1 MGLYDRT
8 FSGIEAFERRWSPI
22 RVVGAIVVMAAALL
36 GMALLVSQLG
46 ELTAEARAATEDS
59 ALVRSRVVGGLGPFG
74 IVLALGVVV
83 VLAIRYL
90 VTGARPWH
98 LRNGPMLRRRHHG
111 YYGGDATVVDAL
123 YERFRTGDPAVYTP
137 LPEKVDGGHVDLTIW
152 TADAAR
158 YGVVGLSY
166 GQKARTTRNAP
177 PLTFEGEYYDAL
189 DAALKN
195 RMRAQPTR

>member
-8 FSGIEAFERRWSPI
+8 FKDIDAFERRWSPI
-22 RVVGAIVVMAAALL
+22 RVVGAIVVIAAAFVGMVLL
-36 GMALLVSQLG
+36 ASQLG
-46 ELTAEARAATEDS
+46 ELTTDARAATEDS
-59 ALVRSRVVGGLGPFG
+59 ALVRSRVFGGLGPF
-74 IVLALGVVV
+74 IVVLALGVVV
-83 VLAIRYL
+83 ILAIRYL
-90 VTGARPWH
+90 FTGARPWH
-98 LRNGPMLRRRHHG
+98 LRNGPLLRRRHHG
-111 YYGGDATVVDAL
+111 YYGGDATTVDAL

-152 TADAAR
+152 TADEAR
-158 YGVVGLSY
+158 YGLIGLSY

-195 RMRAQPTR
+195 RMRAQAPR